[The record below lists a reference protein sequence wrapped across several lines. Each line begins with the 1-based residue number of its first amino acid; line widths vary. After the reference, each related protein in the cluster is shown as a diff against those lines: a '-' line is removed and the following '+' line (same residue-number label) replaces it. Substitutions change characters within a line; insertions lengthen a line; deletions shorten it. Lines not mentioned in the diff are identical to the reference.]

1 MVENFRAVCAC
12 RESSEMRLVL
22 ATLAALGLLGTLCAS
37 EAVSDVTE
45 DVGVIIKH
53 IKELAP
59 VWLAMMLV
67 VSAACELKAKKPVD
81 EGPPWSLVG
90 VAR

>member
-1 MVENFRAVCAC
+1 
-12 RESSEMRLVL
+12 MRLVL
-22 ATLAALGLLGTLCAS
+22 AILAAFGLLGTLCAS

-67 VSAACELKAKKPVD
+67 VSAACELKAKKLVD

>member
-1 MVENFRAVCAC
+1 
-12 RESSEMRLVL
+12 MRLVL
-22 ATLAALGLLGTLCAS
+22 ATLAAIGLLGTLCAS